1 MTTLSNALSASLSSL
16 KTVQESISVGANN
29 VANADT
35 PGYVRQTV
43 NQQSIV
49 TDGVGQGVQVVS
61 ITANVDEQLLKSLRT
76 QFSELGYANALNDYY
91 DTAQTLL
98 GRPSD
103 NNSLSS
109 SIDKF
114 LADFQILSDNP
125 QTASLQLAAVNSAV
139 DLSNK
144 ISQTARDLHNLQV
157 DADAQINAEV
167 NQVNSIILSL
177 YDTNVQIINFPEGT
191 AGRLEIEQEREVLLR
206 QLSEYVNVST
216 NVNSKG
222 TLTVLTGSGLSLL
235 ESSGPYQLSHSA
247 VPSRDNFVNG
257 TQRSAITISPLND
270 NGTLGEPV
278 DLVTSGIGSS
288 VTTSLTSGSIKGLVE
303 IRELELPNIIEQLDN
318 LALELTKQVNA
329 ITNNGASFPPPSSL
343 TGTTSISSTTSVGFS
358 GEVMIAVLDSDG
370 TPPASP
376 YPDEENL
383 RPLTLDLG
391 SLDSGDGAGQPDMQ
405 TIVDEINYYYGPPQ
419 PRAEVGNLR
428 DITLAAVSTN
438 IADGGTAQFDLQLDN
453 VSTENAT
460 VVINSITVIDP
471 IDSSQTYNAATLPNP
486 NSYVVNP
493 GDRERTGIPF
503 TVDFGG
509 DDNRA
514 SYTVR
519 VQVQVTDESG
529 NVSVADI
536 DYTVND
542 DVTGVKNDR
551 YPPADVTNVSGTST
565 LHAAPSSQGFLT
577 ASIVDEN
584 GFTVPAGTDGFLK
597 LTTNGNSDYGV
608 VMSELNSQEVGL
620 PSTPSSSVT
629 NKGFSDYLGM
639 NNFFEPH
646 GTTGG
651 SALNMSVR
659 SDIVSNP
666 SKLQRASL
674 ILSNQ
679 PSDPDSAVYTYE
691 IGSGDN
697 AILSSIAS
705 LNDVDVSFAS
715 AGSLP
720 NVTTTLTGYSADIIG
735 YTSTISVRF
744 YNVQKIE
751 ALGLEGLNDLLFKQA
766 GVNTDDELARII
778 ELENNYKA
786 SAQIISTIQE
796 LFRALQ
802 QAF

>member
-16 KTVQESISVGANN
+16 KTVQESISVAANN
-29 VANADT
+29 VANVNT

-61 ITANVDEQLLKSLRT
+61 ITANVDEQLLKSLRA
-76 QFSELGYANALNDYY
+76 QFSELGYANALNGYY

-98 GRPSD
+98 GKPSD
-103 NNSLSS
+103 DNSLSS

-114 LADFQILSDNP
+114 LADFQILSDTP

-139 DLSNK
+139 DLTNK

-157 DADAQINAEV
+157 SADAQIKAEV

-177 YDTNVQIINFPEGT
+177 HDTNVQIINFPEGT

-206 QLSEYVNVST
+206 QLSEYVNVSA
-216 NVNSKG
+216 NVNSDGK
-222 TLTVLTGSGLSLL
+222 LTVLTGSGLSLL
-235 ESSGPYQLSHSA
+235 ETSGPYQLSHIA

-257 TQRSAITISPLND
+257 TPRSAITISPLNN

-303 IRELELPNIIEQLDN
+303 IRELELPKIIEQLDN

-329 ITNNGASFPPPSSL
+329 ITNNGSSFPPPSSL
-343 TGTTSISSTTSVGFS
+343 TGTTSIASTTSVGFS
-358 GEVMIAVLDSDG
+358 GSVMIAVLDSDG
-370 TPPASP
+370 TPPTSP
-376 YPDEENL
+376 YSDEVNL

-391 SLDSGDGAGQPDMQ
+391 SLDSGSGAGQPDLQ

-428 DITLAAVSTN
+428 DITLAAVSTD

-453 VSTENAT
+453 ISTENAT

-471 IDSSQTYNAATLPNP
+471 IDFSQTYNAATLPSP

-519 VQVQVTDESG
+519 VQVQVTDASG

-542 DVTGVKNDR
+542 NVTAVKNDR
-551 YPPADVTNVSGTST
+551 YPPAAVTNVSGTST

-577 ASIVDEN
+577 ASIVDAN
-584 GFTVPAGTDGFLK
+584 GVTVSAGTSGFLK
-597 LTTNGNSDYGV
+597 LTTNPNSSYGV

-629 NKGFSDYLGM
+629 NKGFSDYFGM

-679 PSDPDSAVYTYE
+679 PSDPNTAVYTYE

-715 AGSLP
+715 AGTLP
-720 NVTTTLTGYSADIIG
+720 NITTTLTGYSADIIG

-744 YNVQKIE
+744 YNVQQIE